1 MRTGYT
7 RTMPAVGACLLSGIA
22 QGIACSWTPPTNIL
36 APSDTTAFGKIVD
49 LPATLMW
56 PGEARRIPL
65 PALNARPGSR
75 HQYELRGH
83 GLMFGLNESRPVNQA
98 IVRGAFLS
106 AAPAAPL
113 EPNTTTAATV
123 GIVVAAASS
132 PNEAPSFC
140 VVRVD
145 SLAQPG
151 DTLRALYTISTT
163 TNPPRRVTWQLRI
176 IVDAPIITMSAGAAS
191 VRTVPAFTVH
201 PNPCNPEVVV
211 SFELAEPGNVTVEV
225 FNARGCL
232 VTRMVRREAGV
243 GEDTIIWDGTDSRGQ
258 PAASGV
264 YLVRMRVGT
273 VVQTR
278 KVTLLN

>member
-1 MRTGYT
+1 VRTGYT
-7 RTMPAVGACLLSGIA
+7 RTMPAVGVCLLSGIV

-56 PGEARRIPL
+56 PGETRRIPL
-65 PALNARPGSR
+65 PTLNARPGSR

-83 GLMFGLNESRPVNQA
+83 GLMFGLNESRPLNQA

-106 AAPAAPL
+106 AAPAA
-113 EPNTTTAATV
+113 TV

-132 PNEAPSFC
+132 SNEAPSFC

-163 TNPPRRVTWQLRI
+163 TNPPRRVTWRLRI

-191 VRTVPAFTVH
+191 VRTVRGFTVH
-201 PNPCNPEVVV
+201 PNPCNPEVGV
-211 SFELAEPGNVTVEV
+211 SFELTEPGKVTVEV

-232 VTRMVRREAGV
+232 VTRMERREAGV

-264 YLVRMRVGT
+264 YVVRMRVGT